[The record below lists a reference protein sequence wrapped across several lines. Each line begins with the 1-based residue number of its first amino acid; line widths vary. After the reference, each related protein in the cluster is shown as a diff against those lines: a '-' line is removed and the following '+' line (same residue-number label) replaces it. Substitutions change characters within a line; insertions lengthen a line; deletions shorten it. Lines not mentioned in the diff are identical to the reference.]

1 MVLDSIS
8 VLMVGQAPPNLSD
21 AFCLFGRFSKIS
33 KWIWPSSVQLL
44 SCLTLCHPMDCG
56 TSGFP
61 VHHQLPGLAQ
71 THVHQVSDA
80 IQPSPPLSSPSPPA
94 FSLSRHQGLFKW
106 VSTLHQVAR
115 VLEVQLQHQSFQW
128 IFRTDFLNF
137 RIWPRLLSHYASH
150 LRPGM
155 HEILFVPF
163 KSRVVVPYSPLA
175 LFCNLHWPSK
185 PDVLGACL
193 PGGGPQA
200 SEHSLRLGPLS
211 LGRTSA
217 VFCNYS
223 PICGSLT
230 WGYGSWLYCISALLI
245 HLIVGPSVV

>member
-1 MVLDSIS
+1 
-8 VLMVGQAPPNLSD
+8 MVGQAPPNMLSASLGGSPKSANGSD
-21 AFCLFGRFSKIS
+21 PVQFSCCHVWLFATPWTVARQASLSIT
-33 KWIWPSSVQLL
+33 SSQG
-44 SCLTLCHPMDCG
+44 S
-56 TSGFP
+56 
-61 VHHQLPGLAQ
+61 Q
-71 THVHQVSDA
+71 THVRQVGDA
-80 IQPSPPLSSPSPPA
+80 IQPSHPLSSPSPPT
-94 FSLSRHQGLFKW
+94 FSLSQHQGLFKW
-106 VSTLHQVAR
+106 VSSLHQVAK

-137 RIWPRLLSHYASH
+137 RIRPRLLSHYASQ

-163 KSRVVVPYSPLA
+163 KSRVFVPYSLLA

-200 SEHSLRLGPLS
+200 SECSLRLGPLS

-230 WGYGSWLYCISALLI
+230 WGYGSWLYCISAFLI
-245 HLIVGPSVV
+245 HLMVGPSVVSKIFLASL